1 MSAARDQT
9 LQFDLKIKM
18 LDLQRLRRQ
27 QELCER
33 QILEV
38 RREIEDIQSALYRQ
52 HQQLLEMV
60 LP

>member
-1 MSAARDQT
+1 MTSPRDQK
-9 LQFDLKIKM
+9 LEFDLKIKM

-52 HQQLLEMV
+52 RQQLLEMA